1 MKVLG
6 VTGGLGSGKTTVCKI
21 FKTLGVPY
29 FSSDE
34 VSKSILFSINVQKE
48 VVNLFGDTVIK
59 NGLLDRK
66 KLARLIFSDEAAL
79 ESLNQL
85 LHPKVAYAFNK
96 WKDKQ
101 QGSFVIKEAAILFES
116 GAYKSCDYV
125 LNIYCSEKERI
136 KRVLF
141 RDDRSESEIKAIMSR
156 QWTDLQRK
164 EKSDFYIDN
173 EVEKLI
179 PQVKAIFDKLS
190 KNI

>member
-34 VSKSILFSINVQKE
+34 VSKSILFSTNVQKE

>member
-6 VTGGLGSGKTTVCKI
+6 VTGGLGSGKTTVCEI

-34 VSKSILFSINVQKE
+34 VSKSILFSLDIQKE
-48 VVNLFGDTVIK
+48 VANLFGDSVFE
-59 NGLLDRK
+59 NGFLDRK
-66 KLARLIFSDEAAL
+66 KLARLIFSDESAL
-79 ESLNQL
+79 DMLNKL
-85 LHPKVAYAFNK
+85 LHPKVAHSFNI

-101 QGSFVIKEAAILFES
+101 QSFFIIKEAAILFES

-125 LNIYCSEKERI
+125 LNICCSEQERI
-136 KRVLF
+136 RRVLL
-141 RDDRSESEIKAIMSR
+141 RDDRSELEIKSIMAK
-156 QWTDLQRK
+156 QWTDIQRNK
-164 EKSDFYIDN
+164 NSDFSIDN

-179 PQVKAIFDKLS
+179 PQVKSIFNKLS

>member
-66 KLARLIFSDEAAL
+66 KLARLIFSDEVAL

>member
-136 KRVLF
+136 
-141 RDDRSESEIKAIMSR
+141 
-156 QWTDLQRK
+156 
-164 EKSDFYIDN
+164 
-173 EVEKLI
+173 
-179 PQVKAIFDKLS
+179 
-190 KNI
+190 

>member
-48 VVNLFGDTVIK
+48 VVNLFGDIVIK

>member
-34 VSKSILFSINVQKE
+34 VSKSILFSTNVQKE

-141 RDDRSESEIKAIMSR
+141 RDDRSELEIKAIIAR

>member
-34 VSKSILFSINVQKE
+34 VSKSILFSTNVQKE

-141 RDDRSESEIKAIMSR
+141 RDDRSELEIKAIIAR

-179 PQVKAIFDKLS
+179 PQVKAIFNKLS